1 MTFDYLK
8 VLAEIGV
15 SEHQKL
21 RFMQKFQNF
30 WGGISLVPHRL
41 WHSHGMPQDISCR
54 FLFVYY
60 YYYVESLD
68 SRTMCL

>member
-30 WGGISLVPHRL
+30 WGGISLVRHRL
-41 WHSHGMPQDISCR
+41 WHSHGMPQDISCQIVGQ
-54 FLFVYY
+54 LVNVFVEIPMA
-60 YYYVESLD
+60 V
-68 SRTMCL
+68 